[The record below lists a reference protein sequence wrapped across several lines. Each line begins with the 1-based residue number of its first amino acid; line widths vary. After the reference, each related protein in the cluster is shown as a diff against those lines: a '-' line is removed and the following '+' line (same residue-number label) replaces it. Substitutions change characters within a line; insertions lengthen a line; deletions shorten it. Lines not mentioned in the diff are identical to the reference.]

1 MKTIKEIYRI
11 GHGPSSSHTMAPRRA
26 SEQFLERNKDAAR
39 FEVILYGSLAATGKG
54 HLTDVAILDV
64 LEKTAPVT
72 IIWENEIFLPYHPNG
87 MTFKSFNNDNV
98 LMEEWT
104 VYSVGGGA
112 LEEEGGKKNTSPD
125 IYPITKMTEI
135 LNWCEDTGK
144 GFWEY
149 VNDSENDPYLMD
161 YLEEVWIT
169 MKNAVERGLQA
180 EGRLPGPLNLPRKAA
195 NYYIKSMGYQHTLK
209 SRGAVF
215 SYALAVSEENASG
228 GLIVTAPTC
237 GSSGVLPAVLY
248 HSFKAYEIAKPRILK
263 ALATAGLVGNIAKT
277 NASISGAEVGCQG
290 EIGVACAMAAAAVC
304 QLFGGSCAQIEY
316 SAEMALEHHLGMTC
330 DPVCGLVQIPCIE
343 RNAFAAARAMDAN
356 IFATYTD
363 GTHRVSYDK
372 VVETMKKTGHDMPYL
387 YRETSIGGLASNY
400 EQMDY

>member
-11 GHGPSSSHTMAPRRA
+11 GHGPSSSHTMAPRFA
-26 SEQFLERNKDAAR
+26 SEQFLGRHPEAAR

-54 HLTDVAILDV
+54 HLTDQAILEV
-64 LEKTAPVT
+64 LNKKAPAT
-72 IIWENEIFLPYHPNG
+72 IIWKPEIFLPYHPNG
-87 MTFKSFNNDNV
+87 MTFKSFNTEDK
-98 LMEEWT
+98 MTEEWT

-112 LEEEGGKKNTSPD
+112 LEEEGKPAVLPD
-125 IYPITKMTEI
+125 IYPITRMTDI
-135 LNWCEDTGK
+135 LNWCEDSGK
-144 GFWEY
+144 AYWEY
-149 VNDSENDPYLMD
+149 VTDVEDDPYLMD
-161 YLEEVWIT
+161 YLEQVWQT
-169 MKNAVERGLQA
+169 MQDAVERGLLT

-195 NYYIKSMGYQHTLK
+195 SYHIKAMGYQHTLK
-209 SRGAVF
+209 NRGLVF
-215 SYALAVSEENASG
+215 SYALAVSEENAAG

-237 GSSGVLPAVLY
+237 GSCGVLPSVLY
-248 HSFKAYEIAKPRILK
+248 HCYKAYEFPKVRILK
-263 ALATAGLVGNIAKT
+263 ALATAALVGNIAKT

-290 EIGVACAMAAAAVC
+290 EVGVACAMAAAATC

-316 SAEMALEHHLGMTC
+316 AAEMALEHHLGMTC

-356 IFATYTD
+356 IYSTFTD

-372 VVETMKKTGHDMPYL
+372 VVETMKRTGHDMPL
-387 YRETSIGGLASNY
+387 IYRETSTGGLASDY